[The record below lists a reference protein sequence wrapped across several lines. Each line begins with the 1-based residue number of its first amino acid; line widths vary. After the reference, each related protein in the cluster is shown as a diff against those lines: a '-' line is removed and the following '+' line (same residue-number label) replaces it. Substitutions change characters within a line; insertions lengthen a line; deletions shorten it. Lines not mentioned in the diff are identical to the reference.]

1 MKKYIFLLLIFTTQ
15 LFSQTKYEFID
26 SDRLGQ
32 RELKIQL
39 PRNYNEN
46 LEQFYPLIVTLDGD
60 YLFEVVSGNVDYM
73 SYWDDMPD
81 AIVVGINQESSKEDD
96 LYISDEDYFPIRGGA
111 KFYEFLGAELVPYLI
126 DKYRVGIFKIVVG
139 HGDSA
144 NFINFFAFKKDPLF
158 QAYIS
163 ISPSFSPFMEDNLFQ
178 LISSNKASMY
188 YYLSTSEEDF
198 KDNRKTILNLNTRLK
213 DIKLET
219 ISYKFDDF
227 KTDNHYSLVANS
239 IPSALNHIFSIY
251 KPISRN
257 EYKNELLEI
266 DYSPVKYLENKYRKI
281 KDLFGIEKQIL
292 LNDFRAVNATIVKKK
307 NMDYYKDLSKLARDN
322 YPDTLLSNLYIG
334 RYYESTGNFR
344 KAIKAYQEAFVYD
357 EIDGITI
364 EELLDRAEKLKFEN
378 DY

>member
-126 DKYRVGIFKIVVG
+126 EKYRVGIFKIVVG

-158 QAYIS
+158 QAYVS

-178 LISSNKASMY
+178 LMSSNKASIF

-198 KDNRKTILNLNTRLK
+198 KDNRKNILNLNTRLQ

-219 ISYKFDDF
+219 ITYKFDDF
-227 KTDNHYSLVANS
+227 KTDSHYSLVANS

-251 KPISRN
+251 KPISKN
-257 EYKNELLEI
+257 EYKNELLKI

-307 NMDYYKDLSKLARDN
+307 NMDYYKDLSKLAKDN
-322 YPDTLLSNLYIG
+322 YPGTLLSNLYIG
-334 RYYESTGNFR
+334 RYYESTGNYK

-357 EIDGITI
+357 EIDGITK

>member
-1 MKKYIFLLLIFTTQ
+1 MKKYIFLLLIFTSQ

-96 LYISDEDYFPIRGGA
+96 LYISEEDYFPIRGGA

-126 DKYRVGIFKIVVG
+126 EKYRVGIFKIVVG

-178 LISSNKASMY
+178 LISSNKASIF

-198 KDNRKTILNLNTRLK
+198 KDNRKNILNLNTRLQ

-219 ISYKFDDF
+219 ITYKFDDF
-227 KTDNHYSLVANS
+227 KTDSHYSLVANS

-257 EYKNELLEI
+257 EYKNELLNI
-266 DYSPVKYLENKYRKI
+266 DYSPVKYLESKYRKI

-307 NMDYYKDLSKLARDN
+307 NMDYYKDLSKLAKDN
-322 YPDTLLSNLYIG
+322 YPGTLLSNLYIG
-334 RYYESTGNFR
+334 RYYESTGNYK

-357 EIDGITI
+357 EIDGITK

>member
-1 MKKYIFLLLIFTTQ
+1 MKKYIFLLLIFTSQ

-96 LYISDEDYFPIRGGA
+96 LYISEEDYFPIRGGA

-126 DKYRVGIFKIVVG
+126 EKYRVGIFKIVVG

-163 ISPSFSPFMEDNLFQ
+163 ISPSFSPFMEENLFQ
-178 LISSNKASMY
+178 LISSNKASIF

-198 KDNRKTILNLNTRLK
+198 KDNRKSILNLNTRIQ

-219 ISYKFDDF
+219 ITYKFDDF
-227 KTDNHYSLVANS
+227 KTDGHYSLVANS

-257 EYKNELLEI
+257 EYKNELLKI

-292 LNDFRAVNATIVKKK
+292 LNDFRAVNATIIKKK
-307 NMDYYKDLSKLARDN
+307 NMDYYKDLSKLAKDN
-322 YPDTLLSNLYIG
+322 YPGTLLSNLYIG
-334 RYYESTGNFR
+334 RYYESTGNYK

-357 EIDGITI
+357 EIDGITK

>member
-126 DKYRVGIFKIVVG
+126 EKYRVGIFKIVVG

-158 QAYIS
+158 QAYVS

-178 LISSNKASMY
+178 LMSSNKASIF

-198 KDNRKTILNLNTRLK
+198 KDNRKNILNLNTRLQ

-219 ISYKFDDF
+219 ITYKFDDF
-227 KTDNHYSLVANS
+227 KTDSHYSLVANS

-257 EYKNELLEI
+257 EYKNELLKI

-292 LNDFRAVNATIVKKK
+292 LNDFRAVNATIIKKK
-307 NMDYYKDLSKLARDN
+307 NMDYYKDLSKLAKDN
-322 YPDTLLSNLYIG
+322 YPGTLLSNLYIG
-334 RYYESTGNFR
+334 RYYESTGNYK

-357 EIDGITI
+357 EIDGITK

>member
-126 DKYRVGIFKIVVG
+126 EKYRVGIFKIVVG
-139 HGDSA
+139 HGHSA

-158 QAYIS
+158 QEYIS

-227 KTDNHYSLVANS
+227 KTDSHYSLVANS

>member
-126 DKYRVGIFKIVVG
+126 EKYRVGIFKIVVG
-139 HGDSA
+139 HGHSA

-158 QAYIS
+158 QAYVS

-198 KDNRKTILNLNTRLK
+198 KDNRKSILNLNTRLK

-227 KTDNHYSLVANS
+227 KTDSHYSLVANS

-257 EYKNELLEI
+257 EYKNELLKI

-292 LNDFRAVNATIVKKK
+292 LNDFRAVNATIIKKK
-307 NMDYYKDLSKLARDN
+307 NMGYYKDLSKLARDN

>member
-39 PRNYNEN
+39 PRNYNKN

-111 KFYEFLGAELVPYLI
+111 KFYEFLGAELVPYLLE
-126 DKYRVGIFKIVVG
+126 KYRVGIFKIVVG

>member
-1 MKKYIFLLLIFTTQ
+1 MKKYIFLLLIFTIQ

-111 KFYEFLGAELVPYLI
+111 KFYEFLGAELVPYLLE
-126 DKYRVGIFKIVVG
+126 KYRVGIFKIVVG

-178 LISSNKASMY
+178 LISSNKASIF
-188 YYLSTSEEDF
+188 YYLSTSGEDF
-198 KDNRKTILNLNTRLK
+198 KDNRKNILNLNTRLQ

-219 ISYKFDDF
+219 TTYKFDDF
-227 KTDNHYSLVANS
+227 KNDSHYSLVANS
-239 IPSALNHIFSIY
+239 IPSALNHIFGIY

>member
-15 LFSQTKYEFID
+15 LFCQTKYEFID

-46 LEQFYPLIVTLDGD
+46 LEQFYPLIVILDGD

-126 DKYRVGIFKIVVG
+126 EKYRVGIFKIVVG

-158 QAYIS
+158 QAYVS

-178 LISSNKASMY
+178 LMSSNKASIF

-198 KDNRKTILNLNTRLK
+198 KDNRKNILNLNTRLQ

-219 ISYKFDDF
+219 ITYKFDDF
-227 KTDNHYSLVANS
+227 KTDSHYSLVANS

-251 KPISRN
+251 KPISKN
-257 EYKNELLEI
+257 EYKNELLKI

-292 LNDFRAVNATIVKKK
+292 LNDFRAVNATIIKKK
-307 NMDYYKDLSKLARDN
+307 NMDYYKDLSKLAKDN
-322 YPDTLLSNLYIG
+322 YPGTLLSNLYIG
-334 RYYESTGNFR
+334 RYYESTGNYK

-357 EIDGITI
+357 EIDGITK

>member
-96 LYISDEDYFPIRGGA
+96 LYISEEDYFPIRGGA

-126 DKYRVGIFKIVVG
+126 EKYRVGIFKIVVG

-178 LISSNKASMY
+178 LISSNKASIF

-198 KDNRKTILNLNTRLK
+198 KDNRKNILNLNTRLQ

-219 ISYKFDDF
+219 ITYKFDDF
-227 KTDNHYSLVANS
+227 KTDSHYSLVANS

-257 EYKNELLEI
+257 EYKNELLNI

-292 LNDFRAVNATIVKKK
+292 LNDFRAVNATIIKKK
-307 NMDYYKDLSKLARDN
+307 NMDYYKDLSKLAKDN
-322 YPDTLLSNLYIG
+322 YPGTLLSNLYIG
-334 RYYESTGNFR
+334 RYYESTGNYK

-357 EIDGITI
+357 EIDGITK

>member
-111 KFYEFLGAELVPYLI
+111 KFYEFLGAELVPYLLE
-126 DKYRVGIFKIVVG
+126 KYRVGIFKIVVG

>member
-1 MKKYIFLLLIFTTQ
+1 MKKYIFLLLIFASQ

-96 LYISDEDYFPIRGGA
+96 LYISEEDYFPIRGGA

-126 DKYRVGIFKIVVG
+126 EKYRVGIFKIVVG

-158 QAYIS
+158 QAYVS

-178 LISSNKASMY
+178 LISSNKASIF

-198 KDNRKTILNLNTRLK
+198 KDNRKNILNLNTRLQ

-219 ISYKFDDF
+219 ITYKFDDF
-227 KTDNHYSLVANS
+227 KTDSHYSLVANS

-257 EYKNELLEI
+257 EYKNELLKI

-292 LNDFRAVNATIVKKK
+292 LNDFRAVNATIIKKK
-307 NMDYYKDLSKLARDN
+307 NMDYYKDLSKLAKDN
-322 YPDTLLSNLYIG
+322 YPGTLLSNLYIG
-334 RYYESTGNFR
+334 RYYESTGNYK

-357 EIDGITI
+357 EIDGITK

>member
-81 AIVVGINQESSKEDD
+81 AIVVGINQESTKEDD

-111 KFYEFLGAELVPYLI
+111 KFYEFLGAELVPYLME
-126 DKYRVGIFKIVVG
+126 KYRVGIFKIVVG

-163 ISPSFSPFMEDNLFQ
+163 VSPSFSPFMEDNLFQ

-198 KDNRKTILNLNTRLK
+198 KDNRKNILNLNTRLQ

-219 ISYKFDDF
+219 ITYKFDDF
-227 KTDNHYSLVANS
+227 KTDSHYSLVANS

-251 KPISRN
+251 KPISKN
-257 EYKNELLEI
+257 EYKNELLKI

-307 NMDYYKDLSKLARDN
+307 NMDYYKDLSKLAKDN
-322 YPDTLLSNLYIG
+322 YPGTLLSNLYIG
-334 RYYESTGNFR
+334 RYYESTGNYK

-357 EIDGITI
+357 EIDGITK

>member
-1 MKKYIFLLLIFTTQ
+1 MKRHLLLLIIFTTT
-15 LFSQTKYEFID
+15 LFSQTQYELIN
-26 SDRLGQ
+26 SDRLGE

-39 PRNYNEN
+39 PRNYAEN
-46 LEQFYPLIVTLDGD
+46 TEQFYPLIITMDGD
-60 YLFEVVSGNVDYM
+60 YLFEITAGNVDFM

-96 LYISDEDYFPIRGGA
+96 LYISDEDYFPIRDGA
-111 KFYEFLGAELVPYLI
+111 KFYEFLGAELVPYMI
-126 DKYRVGIFKIVVG
+126 ENYRVGVFKVVIG

-178 LISSNKASMY
+178 LISSNKASIF

-198 KDNRKTILNLNTRLK
+198 KDNRKNILNLNTRLQ

-219 ISYKFDDF
+219 TTYKFDDF
-227 KTDNHYSLVANS
+227 KTDSHYSLVANS

-257 EYKNELLEI
+257 EYKNELLKV

-292 LNDFRAVNATIVKKK
+292 INDFKAVSTAIAKK
-307 NMDYYKDLSKLARDN
+307 NSPEYYKDLSKLARKN
-322 YPDTLLSNLYIG
+322 HPNSVLSSFYMG
-334 RYYESTGNFR
+334 RYYESAGSYK
-344 KAIKAYQEAFVYD
+344 KAIKAYQEAFIYD
-357 EIDGITI
+357 EIDEITK
-364 EELLDRAEKLKFEN
+364 EELLDRAEKLKLEN

>member
-81 AIVVGINQESSKEDD
+81 AIVVGINQESTKEDD

-126 DKYRVGIFKIVVG
+126 EKYRVGIFKILVG

-178 LISSNKASMY
+178 LISSNKASIF

-198 KDNRKTILNLNTRLK
+198 KDNRKNILNLNTRLQ

-219 ISYKFDDF
+219 TTYKFDDF
-227 KTDNHYSLVANS
+227 KTDSHYSLVTNS

-257 EYKNELLEI
+257 EYKNELLKI
-266 DYSPVKYLENKYRKI
+266 DYSPVKYLENKYTKI

-307 NMDYYKDLSKLARDN
+307 NMDYYKDLSKLAKDN

-334 RYYESTGNFR
+334 RYYESTGNYR

-357 EIDGITI
+357 EIDGITK

>member
-15 LFSQTKYEFID
+15 LFCQTKYEFID

-126 DKYRVGIFKIVVG
+126 EKYRVGIFKIVVG

-158 QAYIS
+158 QAYVS

-178 LISSNKASMY
+178 LMSSNKASIF

-198 KDNRKTILNLNTRLK
+198 KDNRKNILNLNTRLQ

-219 ISYKFDDF
+219 ITYKFDDF
-227 KTDNHYSLVANS
+227 KTDSHYSLVANS

-251 KPISRN
+251 KPISKN
-257 EYKNELLEI
+257 EYKNELLKI

-292 LNDFRAVNATIVKKK
+292 LNDFRAVNATIIKKK
-307 NMDYYKDLSKLARDN
+307 NMDYYKDLSKLAKDN
-322 YPDTLLSNLYIG
+322 YPGTLLSNLYIG
-334 RYYESTGNFR
+334 RYYESTGNYK

-357 EIDGITI
+357 EIDGITK

>member
-81 AIVVGINQESSKEDD
+81 AIVVGINQESTKEDD

-111 KFYEFLGAELVPYLI
+111 KFYEFLGAELVPHLI
-126 DKYRVGIFKIVVG
+126 EKYRVGIFKIVVG

-178 LISSNKASMY
+178 LISSNKASIY
-188 YYLSTSEEDF
+188 YYLSTSQEDF
-198 KDNRKTILNLNTRLK
+198 KDNRKNILNLNTRLQ

-219 ISYKFDDF
+219 ITYKFDDF
-227 KTDNHYSLVANS
+227 KIDSHYSLVANS

-257 EYKNELLEI
+257 EYKNELLKI

-292 LNDFRAVNATIVKKK
+292 LNDFRAVNATIIKKK
-307 NMDYYKDLSKLARDN
+307 NMDYYKDLSKLAKDN
-322 YPDTLLSNLYIG
+322 YPGTLLSNLYIG
-334 RYYESTGNFR
+334 RYYESTGNYK

-357 EIDGITI
+357 EIDGITK

>member
-46 LEQFYPLIVTLDGD
+46 LEQFYPLIVILDGD

-126 DKYRVGIFKIVVG
+126 EKYRVGIFKIVVG

-158 QAYIS
+158 QAYVS

-178 LISSNKASMY
+178 LMSSNKASIF

-198 KDNRKTILNLNTRLK
+198 KDNRKNILNLNTRLQ

-219 ISYKFDDF
+219 ITYKFDDF
-227 KTDNHYSLVANS
+227 KTDSHYSLVANS

-251 KPISRN
+251 KPISKN
-257 EYKNELLEI
+257 EYKNELLKI

-292 LNDFRAVNATIVKKK
+292 LNDFRAVNATIIKKK
-307 NMDYYKDLSKLARDN
+307 NMDYYKDLSKLAKDN
-322 YPDTLLSNLYIG
+322 YPGTLLSNLYIG
-334 RYYESTGNFR
+334 RYYESTGNYK

-357 EIDGITI
+357 EIDGITK

>member
-1 MKKYIFLLLIFTTQ
+1 MKKYIFLLLIFTIQ

-111 KFYEFLGAELVPYLI
+111 KSYEFLGAELVPYLLE
-126 DKYRVGIFKIVVG
+126 KYRVGIFKIVVG

>member
-126 DKYRVGIFKIVVG
+126 EKYRVGIFKIVVG

-178 LISSNKASMY
+178 LISSNKASIF

-198 KDNRKTILNLNTRLK
+198 KDNRKNILNLNTRLQ

-219 ISYKFDDF
+219 ITYKFDDF
-227 KTDNHYSLVANS
+227 KTDSHYSLVANS

-257 EYKNELLEI
+257 EYKNELLKI

-292 LNDFRAVNATIVKKK
+292 LNDFRAVNATIIKKK
-307 NMDYYKDLSKLARDN
+307 NMDYYKDLSKLAKDN
-322 YPDTLLSNLYIG
+322 YPGTLLSNLYIG
-334 RYYESTGNFR
+334 RYYESTGNYK

-357 EIDGITI
+357 EIDGITK

>member
-1 MKKYIFLLLIFTTQ
+1 MKKYIFLLLIFTIQ

-26 SDRLGQ
+26 SERLGQ

-111 KFYEFLGAELVPYLI
+111 KFYEFLGAELVPYLLE
-126 DKYRVGIFKIVVG
+126 KYRVGIFKIIVG

-227 KTDNHYSLVANS
+227 KADNHYSLVANS

>member
-126 DKYRVGIFKIVVG
+126 EKYRVGIFKIVVG

-198 KDNRKTILNLNTRLK
+198 KDNRKNILNLNTRLQ

-219 ISYKFDDF
+219 ITYKFDDF
-227 KTDNHYSLVANS
+227 KTDSHYSLVANS

-251 KPISRN
+251 KPISKN
-257 EYKNELLEI
+257 EYKNELLKI

-292 LNDFRAVNATIVKKK
+292 LNDFRAVNATIIKKK
-307 NMDYYKDLSKLARDN
+307 NMDYYKDLSKLAKDN
-322 YPDTLLSNLYIG
+322 YPGTLLSNLYIG
-334 RYYESTGNFR
+334 RYYESTGNYR

-357 EIDGITI
+357 EIDGITK

>member
-126 DKYRVGIFKIVVG
+126 EKYRVGVFKIVLG

-188 YYLSTSEEDF
+188 YYLSTSQEDF
-198 KDNRKTILNLNTRLK
+198 KDNRKNILNLNTRLQ

-219 ISYKFDDF
+219 ITYKFDDF
-227 KTDNHYSLVANS
+227 KTDSHYSLVANS

-257 EYKNELLEI
+257 EYKNELLKI

-307 NMDYYKDLSKLARDN
+307 NMDYYKDLSKLAKDN

-334 RYYESTGNFR
+334 RYYESIGNYK

-357 EIDGITI
+357 EIDGITK

>member
-1 MKKYIFLLLIFTTQ
+1 MKKYIFLLLIFTSQ

-96 LYISDEDYFPIRGGA
+96 LYISEEDYFPIRGGA

-126 DKYRVGIFKIVVG
+126 EKYRVGIFKIVVG

-163 ISPSFSPFMEDNLFQ
+163 ISPSFSPFMEENLFQ
-178 LISSNKASMY
+178 LISSNKASIF

-198 KDNRKTILNLNTRLK
+198 KDNRKNILNLNTRLQ

-219 ISYKFDDF
+219 ITYKFDDF
-227 KTDNHYSLVANS
+227 KTDSHYSLVANS

-257 EYKNELLEI
+257 EYKNELLNI
-266 DYSPVKYLENKYRKI
+266 DYSPVKYLESKYRKI

-292 LNDFRAVNATIVKKK
+292 LNDFRAVNATIIKKK
-307 NMDYYKDLSKLARDN
+307 NMDYYKDLSKLAKDN
-322 YPDTLLSNLYIG
+322 YPGTLLSNLYIG
-334 RYYESTGNFR
+334 RYYESTGNYK

-357 EIDGITI
+357 EIDGITK

>member
-1 MKKYIFLLLIFTTQ
+1 MKKYIFLLLIFTIQ

-81 AIVVGINQESSKEDD
+81 AIVVGINQESTKEDD

-111 KFYEFLGAELVPYLI
+111 KFYEFLGAELVPFLI
-126 DKYRVGIFKIVVG
+126 EKYRVGIFKTVVG

-198 KDNRKTILNLNTRLK
+198 KDNRKSILNLNTRLK

-219 ISYKFDDF
+219 ITYKFDDF
-227 KTDNHYSLVANS
+227 KTDSHYSLVANS

-307 NMDYYKDLSKLARDN
+307 NMDYYKDLSKIARDN
-322 YPDTLLSNLYIG
+322 YPDTLLSNFYIG

>member
-1 MKKYIFLLLIFTTQ
+1 MKKYFFLLLIFTTQ

-81 AIVVGINQESSKEDD
+81 AIVVGVNQESTKEDD

-126 DKYRVGIFKIVVG
+126 EKYRVGIFKILVG

-163 ISPSFSPFMEDNLFQ
+163 ISPSFSPFMKDNLFQ
-178 LISSNKASMY
+178 LISSNKASIF

-198 KDNRKTILNLNTRLK
+198 KDNRKNILNLNTRLQ

-219 ISYKFDDF
+219 ITYKFDDF
-227 KTDNHYSLVANS
+227 KTDSHYSLVANS

-251 KPISRN
+251 KPISKN
-257 EYKNELLEI
+257 EYKNELLKI

-307 NMDYYKDLSKLARDN
+307 NMDYYKDLSKLAKDN

-334 RYYESTGNFR
+334 RYYESTGNYK

-357 EIDGITI
+357 EIDGITK

>member
-126 DKYRVGIFKIVVG
+126 EKYRVGIFKIVVG
-139 HGDSA
+139 HGESA

-163 ISPSFSPFMEDNLFQ
+163 ISPSFSPFMKDNLFQ
-178 LISSNKASMY
+178 LISSNKASIF
-188 YYLSTSEEDF
+188 YYLSTSGEDF
-198 KDNRKTILNLNTRLK
+198 KDNRKNILNLNTRLQ

-219 ISYKFDDF
+219 TTYKFDDF
-227 KTDNHYSLVANS
+227 KTDSHYSLVTNS

-251 KPISRN
+251 KPISKN
-257 EYKNELLEI
+257 EYKNELLKI

-307 NMDYYKDLSKLARDN
+307 NMDYYKDLSKLAKDN

-334 RYYESTGNFR
+334 RYYESTGNYK

-357 EIDGITI
+357 EIDGITK

>member
-1 MKKYIFLLLIFTTQ
+1 MKKYIFLLLIFTIQ

-111 KFYEFLGAELVPYLI
+111 KFYEFLGAELVPYLLE
-126 DKYRVGIFKIVVG
+126 KYRVGIFKIVVG

-198 KDNRKTILNLNTRLK
+198 KDNRKSILNLNTRLK

-219 ISYKFDDF
+219 ITYKFDDF
-227 KTDNHYSLVANS
+227 KTDSHYSLVANS

-322 YPDTLLSNLYIG
+322 YPDTLLSNFYIG

-378 DY
+378 DN

>member
-1 MKKYIFLLLIFTTQ
+1 MKKYIFLSLIFTTQ

-126 DKYRVGIFKIVVG
+126 EKYRVGIFKILVG

-144 NFINFFAFKKDPLF
+144 NFINFFAFKKNPLF

-198 KDNRKTILNLNTRLK
+198 KDNRKNILNLNTRLQ

-219 ISYKFDDF
+219 ITYKFDDF
-227 KTDNHYSLVANS
+227 KIDSHYSLVANS
-239 IPSALNHIFSIY
+239 IPSALNYIFSIY

-257 EYKNELLEI
+257 EYKNELLKI

-307 NMDYYKDLSKLARDN
+307 NMDYYKDLSKLAKDN

-334 RYYESTGNFR
+334 RYYEAIGNYR

-357 EIDGITI
+357 EIDGITK

>member
-1 MKKYIFLLLIFTTQ
+1 MKKYIFLLLIFTSQ

-126 DKYRVGIFKIVVG
+126 EKYRVGIFKIVVG

-178 LISSNKASMY
+178 LISSNKASIF

-198 KDNRKTILNLNTRLK
+198 KDNRKNILNLNTRLQ

-219 ISYKFDDF
+219 ITYKFDDF
-227 KTDNHYSLVANS
+227 KTDSHYSLVANS

-257 EYKNELLEI
+257 EYKNELLKI

-292 LNDFRAVNATIVKKK
+292 LNDFRAVNATIIKKK
-307 NMDYYKDLSKLARDN
+307 NMDYYKDLSKLAKDN
-322 YPDTLLSNLYIG
+322 YPGTLLSNLYIG
-334 RYYESTGNFR
+334 RYYESTGNYK

-357 EIDGITI
+357 EIDGITK

>member
-81 AIVVGINQESSKEDD
+81 AIVVGVNQESSKEDD

-126 DKYRVGIFKIVVG
+126 EKYRVGIFKIVVG

-198 KDNRKTILNLNTRLK
+198 KDNRKNILNLNKRLQ

-219 ISYKFDDF
+219 ITYKFDDF
-227 KTDNHYSLVANS
+227 KTDSHYSLVANS

-307 NMDYYKDLSKLARDN
+307 NMDYFKDLSKLARDN

-357 EIDGITI
+357 EIDGITK

-378 DY
+378 NY

>member
-1 MKKYIFLLLIFTTQ
+1 MKKYIFLLLIFTIQ

-26 SDRLGQ
+26 SERLGQ

-111 KFYEFLGAELVPYLI
+111 KFYEFLGAELVPYLLE
-126 DKYRVGIFKIVVG
+126 KYRVGIFKIVVG

-227 KTDNHYSLVANS
+227 KTDSHYSLVANS

>member
-81 AIVVGINQESSKEDD
+81 AIVVGINQESTKEDD

-111 KFYEFLGAELVPYLI
+111 KFYEFLGAELVPFLI
-126 DKYRVGIFKIVVG
+126 EKYRVGIFKTVVG

-163 ISPSFSPFMEDNLFQ
+163 ISPSFSSFMEENLFQ

-198 KDNRKTILNLNTRLK
+198 KDNRKKILNINTRLQN
-213 DIKLET
+213 IKLET

-227 KTDNHYSLVANS
+227 KTDSHYSLVANS
-239 IPSALNHIFSIY
+239 IPSALNHIFGIY

-292 LNDFRAVNATIVKKK
+292 LNDFRAVNAAIVKKK

-357 EIDGITI
+357 EVDGITK

-378 DY
+378 NY

>member
-15 LFSQTKYEFID
+15 LFCQTKYEFID

-126 DKYRVGIFKIVVG
+126 EKYRVGIFKIVVG

-178 LISSNKASMY
+178 LISSNKASIF

-198 KDNRKTILNLNTRLK
+198 KDNRKNILNLNTRLQ

-219 ISYKFDDF
+219 ITYKFDDF
-227 KTDNHYSLVANS
+227 KTDSHYSLVANS

-251 KPISRN
+251 KPISKN
-257 EYKNELLEI
+257 EYKNELLKI

-307 NMDYYKDLSKLARDN
+307 NMDYYKDLSKLAKDN
-322 YPDTLLSNLYIG
+322 YPGTLLSNLYIG
-334 RYYESTGNFR
+334 RYYESTGNYK

-357 EIDGITI
+357 EIDGITK

>member
-111 KFYEFLGAELVPYLI
+111 KFYEFLGAELVPYLME
-126 DKYRVGIFKIVVG
+126 KYRVGIFKIVVG

-163 ISPSFSPFMEDNLFQ
+163 VSPSFSPFMEDNLFQ

-198 KDNRKTILNLNTRLK
+198 KDNRKNILNLNTRLQ

-219 ISYKFDDF
+219 ITYKFDDF
-227 KTDNHYSLVANS
+227 KTDSHYSLVANS

-257 EYKNELLEI
+257 EYKNELLKI

-292 LNDFRAVNATIVKKK
+292 LNDFRAVNATIIKKK
-307 NMDYYKDLSKLARDN
+307 NMDYYKDLSKLAKDN
-322 YPDTLLSNLYIG
+322 YPGTLLSNLYIG
-334 RYYESTGNFR
+334 RYYESTGNYK

-357 EIDGITI
+357 EIDGITK

>member
-96 LYISDEDYFPIRGGA
+96 LYISEEDYFPIRGGA

-126 DKYRVGIFKIVVG
+126 EKYRVGIFKIVVG

-163 ISPSFSPFMEDNLFQ
+163 ISPSFSPFMEENLFQ
-178 LISSNKASMY
+178 LISSNKASIF

-198 KDNRKTILNLNTRLK
+198 KDNRKSILNLNTRIQ

-219 ISYKFDDF
+219 ITYKFDDF
-227 KTDNHYSLVANS
+227 KTDGHYSLVANS

-257 EYKNELLEI
+257 EYKNELLKI

-292 LNDFRAVNATIVKKK
+292 LNDFRAVNATIIKKK
-307 NMDYYKDLSKLARDN
+307 NMDYYKDLSKLAKDN
-322 YPDTLLSNLYIG
+322 YPGTLLSNLYIG
-334 RYYESTGNFR
+334 RYYESTGNYK

-357 EIDGITI
+357 EIDGITK

>member
-126 DKYRVGIFKIVVG
+126 EKYRVGIFKIVVG
-139 HGDSA
+139 HGHSA

-198 KDNRKTILNLNTRLK
+198 KDNRKSILNLNTRLK

-227 KTDNHYSLVANS
+227 KTDSHYSLVANS

-307 NMDYYKDLSKLARDN
+307 NMGYYKDLSKLARDN
-322 YPDTLLSNLYIG
+322 YPNTLLSNLYIG

>member
-81 AIVVGINQESSKEDD
+81 AIVVGVNQESTKEDD

-126 DKYRVGIFKIVVG
+126 EKYRVGIFKIVVG

-163 ISPSFSPFMEDNLFQ
+163 ISPSFSPFMKDNLFQ
-178 LISSNKASMY
+178 LISSNKASIF

-198 KDNRKTILNLNTRLK
+198 KDNRKNILNLNTRLQ

-219 ISYKFDDF
+219 TTYKFDDF
-227 KTDNHYSLVANS
+227 KTDSHYSLVTNS

-257 EYKNELLEI
+257 EYKNELLKI

-307 NMDYYKDLSKLARDN
+307 NMDYYKDLSKLAKDN

-334 RYYESTGNFR
+334 RYYESTGNYK

-357 EIDGITI
+357 EIDGITK